1 MTIRLNWPSQAA
13 KGLTAIEIYRKVGWN
28 ATLDVNNPGTPIATL
43 AGDAT
48 QFVEDVANLTNNTT
62 YRYWVAAVKGTERLI
77 GNPITQG
84 FFLDTGPGPQTLKKG
99 DWGCG
104 YFGTL
109 TKEEFFNTPELKL
122 LLPAGQAAMFV
133 NDPPL
138 WHKFIFRGR
147 ILFYPNYIHCNN
159 SNFATAYIRGMVYGT
174 DDNGLYV
181 PTPQTATKQ
190 DCKVTKDGR
199 TYRIRLPWTLPYDT
213 TSGTTGDYGNG
224 EWRNTFARLFVATG
238 SALALVGLGSI
249 DNLAVL
255 GTGSNITDTG
265 ATAMA
270 PMYGTQYNLFN
281 YGGNPHSITI
291 NSSLNSNHSMMFVFE
306 LILP

>member
-28 ATLDVNNPGTPIATL
+28 ATLNANNPGTPIATL

-48 QFVEDVANLTNNTT
+48 EFVEDVANLTKNTT
-62 YRYWVAAVKGTERLI
+62 YRYWVAAVKDTERLI
-77 GNPITQG
+77 GNPVTQG

-104 YFGTL
+104 YFGTV
-109 TKEEFFNTPELKL
+109 TKEKFFSTPELKT
-122 LLPAGQAAMFV
+122 LLPAAQAEGFV

-147 ILFYPNYIHCNN
+147 ILFYPNYPHSNN
-159 SNFATAYIRGMVYGT
+159 SSFNMAYSRGMVYGT

-181 PTPQTATKQ
+181 PSGQPAVKQ

-199 TYRIRLPWTLPYDT
+199 TYRIRLPWALPYDT
-213 TSGTTGDYGNG
+213 TSGTTGDYLNG
-224 EWRNTFARLFVATG
+224 EWRNTFARLFTATG
-238 SALALVGLGSI
+238 SALGLAGVGCF
-249 DNLAVL
+249 DNLAL
-255 GTGSNITDTG
+255 LSSGTSISETG

-270 PMYGTQYNLFN
+270 PMYGTSYN
-281 YGGNPHSITI
+281 YYSCGYNPHSITI
-291 NSSLNSNHSMMFVFE
+291 NSSLGNAHSMYFVFE

>member
-28 ATLDVNNPGTPIATL
+28 ATLDVNNPGTPHATL

-48 QFVEDVANLTNNTT
+48 QFVDDVASLTNNTT

-84 FFLDTGPGPQTLKKG
+84 FFLDTGPGPQTLKRG

-109 TKEEFFNTPELKL
+109 TKEEFFNTPELKV
-122 LLPAGQAAMFV
+122 LLPAGQAALFV
-133 NDPPL
+133 YDPPL

-147 ILFYPNYIHCNN
+147 ILFFPNYTH
-159 SNFATAYIRGMVYGT
+159 SSTASFATAYLRGMAYGT

-181 PTPQTATKQ
+181 PTGQTATKQ

-199 TYRIRLPWTLPYDT
+199 TYRIRLPWALPYDT
-213 TSGTTGDYGNG
+213 TNGASGDYNNG
-224 EWRNTFARLFVATG
+224 EWRSTMARLFTRGANDQ
-238 SALALVGLGSI
+238 SLFGLGMWDS
-249 DNLAVL
+249 LANW
-255 GTGSNITDTG
+255 GTSNSMSDPG

-270 PMYGTQYNLFN
+270 PMYGNGYNLYC
-281 YGGNPHSITI
+281 YGYSPVNITI
-291 NSSLNSNHSMMFVFE
+291 NSNLSSPTSMLFVFE

>member
-1 MTIRLNWPSQAA
+1 MTIRLNWPSQSA

-48 QFVEDVANLTNNTT
+48 EFVEDVANLTNKTT

-104 YFGTL
+104 YFGSL
-109 TKEEFFNTPELKL
+109 TKDEFFNTPELKL
-122 LLPAGQAAMFV
+122 LLPAAQASLLN

-147 ILFYPNYIHCNN
+147 VVFYPSAAHSSSYAV
-159 SNFATAYIRGMVYGT
+159 SLAYTRGMMYGT
-174 DDNGLYV
+174 DDNGLIV
-181 PTPQTATKQ
+181 PTGQTATKQ

-199 TYRIRLPWTLPYDT
+199 TYRIRFPWALPYDT
-213 TSGTTGDYGNG
+213 AAGGSDWNNG
-224 EWRNTFARLFVATG
+224 EWRNTFARLFTQG
-238 SALALVGLGSI
+238 NNNQALIGLGPI
-249 DNLAVL
+249 DNLAAL
-255 GTGSNITDTG
+255 GSNSAISDPG
-265 ATAMA
+265 AAAMA
-270 PMYGTQYNLFN
+270 PLESTTSNRYAYGYSPMSL
-281 YGGNPHSITI
+281 SIN
-291 NSSLNSNHSMMFVFE
+291 NSLGAAHTMFFVFE